1 MVYPTLPPGGDR
13 TGRGTVVIVL
23 AALLVLVPL
32 GIYVSKALN
41 DPSPP
46 TPATRPT
53 PSLIPITERLR
64 GVVRVADPLGDVVDR
79 KERPVTGHEGV
90 DIAAVRLATDGKR
103 FTATFIMAGPIPK
116 DSGPGTF
123 DEEAGND
130 RLKWVLDTWQPGT
143 FGSGGGLFS
152 FTARLVGRDWQATLI
167 TWEDAN
173 QVLLPGKFLVEG
185 KRLTWSVRLEEVP
198 ALARPFE
205 WSGFVEWG
213 YHSPKNV
220 IGYSAGEDNLPD
232 DRNGRESFP

>member
-1 MVYPTLPPGGDR
+1 MVYPTLPPGGGR

-23 AALLVLVPL
+23 AALMVLVPL

-46 TPATRPT
+46 TPATSPT

-103 FTATFIMAGPIPK
+103 FTATFVMAGPIPE
-116 DSGPGTF
+116 DGGPGTA
-123 DEEAGND
+123 DEEAGKD

-143 FGSGGGLFS
+143 FGSAGGLYVFAPNSLDRNGGGLS
-152 FTARLVGRDWQATLI
+152 RD
-167 TWEDAN
+167 
-173 QVLLPGKFLVEG
+173 
-185 KRLTWSVRLEEVP
+185 
-198 ALARPFE
+198 
-205 WSGFVEWG
+205 
-213 YHSPKNV
+213 
-220 IGYSAGEDNLPD
+220 
-232 DRNGRESFP
+232 